1 MKYFRDISI
10 GRKLTLDILAAS
22 IVPLV
27 IAAALVFGY
36 ELASLRARAV
46 RDLAARAELLAVST
60 RATLEFNDAERA
72 VETLATLRARPEMF
86 AAGLYTPDGRV
97 FASYRRADAAAFAF
111 PRLPAGDA
119 GTARPIEN
127 HLELFHPIRSGRD
140 TVGHVYLRSDL
151 AMLYERLP
159 EEGLIVLGVLAGLV
173 VVAYWLSREFRRAI
187 SRPILALAGTAQA
200 VRERKDYSMRARK
213 HGQDEIGTL
222 TDGFNQML
230 AGIQERDNALHT
242 ANEALRAENAE
253 REQAEDALRESE
265 ERLNFALK
273 KSRTGGWELDLVDH
287 TAHRSLEHDRIF
299 GYGSLLPQWTYEMFL
314 EHVLPEDRVEVDRR
328 FREATAAQTEWSFE
342 CRIRRADGEVRWIW
356 ATGEH
361 QRDEAGQMRRMAG
374 IVQDITERK
383 RAEDALRASEE
394 RTRLIIET
402 ALDAVVT
409 IDSTGVIT
417 GWSPQAETTFGWM
430 SHQAIGCVLSE
441 TIIPD
446 RHREA
451 HRRGMHRY
459 LATGEAVVLN
469 KRIEITAL
477 HRDGR
482 EFPIELAIT
491 PIRIG
496 ETVVFSA
503 FVRDITERKRAEE
516 EIQRLNADLEKRV
529 LERTAQL
536 EAANKELE
544 AFSYSVSHDLRA
556 PLRAVD
562 GFSRIVVEKYAGRLD
577 DDGRRMLGVVR
588 SETQR
593 MGRLIDDLLAFSRLG
608 RQKIEP
614 AQIDM
619 HAQAQAVFDELAAL
633 EPGRKLRLDLHPLPP
648 ARGTQAMIRQVWVN
662 LISNAIKF
670 TKEREVGEIEIGAR
684 EDGDSGPIYSV
695 KDNGAGF
702 DMRYAGKLFG
712 VFQRLHSA
720 EEFPGTG
727 VGLALVQR
735 IVQRHGGRVWAE
747 AEVNRGATFYFTLP
761 NPKI

>member
-1 MKYFRDISI
+1 MTRKSCRDISI
-10 GRKLTLDILAAS
+10 GRKLTLAILAAS

-342 CRIRRADGEVRWIW
+342 CRIRRVDGEVRWIW
-356 ATGEH
+356 STGEH
-361 QRDEAGQMRRMAG
+361 QRDEAGQTRRMAG
-374 IVQDITERK
+374 IVQ
-383 RAEDALRASEE
+383 
-394 RTRLIIET
+394 
-402 ALDAVVT
+402 
-409 IDSTGVIT
+409 
-417 GWSPQAETTFGWM
+417 
-430 SHQAIGCVLSE
+430 
-441 TIIPD
+441 
-446 RHREA
+446 
-451 HRRGMHRY
+451 
-459 LATGEAVVLN
+459 
-469 KRIEITAL
+469 
-477 HRDGR
+477 
-482 EFPIELAIT
+482 
-491 PIRIG
+491 
-496 ETVVFSA
+496 
-503 FVRDITERKRAEE
+503 DITERKRAEE